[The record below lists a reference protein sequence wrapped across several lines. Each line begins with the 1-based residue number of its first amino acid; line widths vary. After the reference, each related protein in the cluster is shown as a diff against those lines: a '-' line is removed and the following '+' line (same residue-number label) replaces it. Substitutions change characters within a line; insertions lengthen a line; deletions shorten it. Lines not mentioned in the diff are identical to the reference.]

1 VGRLDDILTRNRGEK
16 GPRERTIVSI
26 ALGFG
31 LLLIIALVL
40 FTDLGLPDSMRHATD
55 ESGSGSAAPAN
66 HRADGVRLAAPP
78 THRPAIDQTAPQLGS
93 AAGRAQIQA
102 SDAGVSDPASRAP

>member
-40 FTDLGLPDSMRHATD
+40 FTDLGLPDSMRHGTA
-55 ESGSGSAAPAN
+55 GSGSAAPEN

-78 THRPAIDQTAPQLGS
+78 THRSTM
-93 AAGRAQIQA
+93 
-102 SDAGVSDPASRAP
+102 DAGVSDPASRAP